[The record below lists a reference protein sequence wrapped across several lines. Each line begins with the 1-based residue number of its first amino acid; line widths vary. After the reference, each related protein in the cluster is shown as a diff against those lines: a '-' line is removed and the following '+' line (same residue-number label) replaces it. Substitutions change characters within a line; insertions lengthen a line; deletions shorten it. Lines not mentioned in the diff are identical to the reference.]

1 MRRAAMNRQ
10 PDPSL
15 VTAINA
21 RGFREWHSYELAR
34 SFGYLA
40 LGVHMLVCALAIMEG
55 VFERPNTFERLF
67 KLFLTFFSLC
77 MTGWAWW
84 RFIQILLHAE
94 EIGRQAVCRQCQ
106 RYGRIEALTETP
118 TDDPQHRSLTCR
130 CTKCDHVWSITYTVQ
145 SRNVHP

>member
-1 MRRAAMNRQ
+1 MNRQ

-40 LGVHMLVCALAIMEG
+40 LGVLMLVCALAIMEG

>member
-10 PDPSL
+10 PDSSL

-21 RGFREWHSYELAR
+21 HGFREWHSYELAR

-40 LGVHMLVCALAIMEG
+40 LGVLMLVCALAIMEG
-55 VFERPNTFERLF
+55 VFERPNAFERLF

-84 RFIQILLHAE
+84 RFIQILMRAE
-94 EIGRQAVCRQCQ
+94 EIGRQAVCHQCQ

-118 TDDPQHRSLTCR
+118 TDDPQYRSLTCR
-130 CTKCDHVWSITYTVQ
+130 CTKCAHVWPITYTVQ
-145 SRNVHP
+145 SRHVRP